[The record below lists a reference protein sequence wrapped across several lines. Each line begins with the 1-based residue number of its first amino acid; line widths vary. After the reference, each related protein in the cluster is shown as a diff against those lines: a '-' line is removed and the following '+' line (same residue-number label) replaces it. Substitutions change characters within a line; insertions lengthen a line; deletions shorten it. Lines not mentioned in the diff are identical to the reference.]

1 MLTNLH
7 VQNFAIIDKIDIDFK
22 KGLTV
27 ITGETGAGK
36 SLIID
41 AIGLLVGAKATPS
54 LVRMGCSKATI
65 EGIFDNLSDS
75 IKEFLKELDIEDE
88 EELILRRD
96 IHATGKSTFRVN
108 GITVTLAQVES
119 LCEDLLDIHIQ
130 NDTLRLFN
138 PKNYLSFI
146 DDTETN
152 LVLLEYKKLLFDYQ
166 TVLTEYKKLLKSKDE
181 SDQNLDYI
189 KFQLNEIASVNLI
202 IGEEEDLLDEL
213 KVLNNFENIYQ
224 NLQNIKV
231 LLNENNISD
240 NLYEV
245 LDSLKKLK
253 LMKPSYLQFFNDIES
268 AYYVIEE
275 LNSFIKTELGSL
287 EYDEDRL
294 NEINERLTTI
304 TRLRR
309 KYKLDVEGIL
319 ELKEQLEKQ
328 IDSVDNFEFF
338 EKELKTKV
346 LNAYENLKNCS
357 IKLSNTRYAKASSL
371 KNNILSTLKEL
382 MLDKVR
388 LEFVFNKVNYDNF
401 LDASCFK
408 KDGVDS
414 CDILISFNV
423 GEDLKPLAKVASGG
437 EMSRVML
444 ALKSHLFINKKLST
458 VIFDEIDTGMS
469 GIVAEGV
476 ANKLKEMSKTM
487 QVFSITHLPIVASTA
502 NQHLFVK
509 KNVIDDSTFTNV
521 VELSYDERVEALAE
535 MISPNDSSGKAK
547 EVAMLMLEKN
557 K

>member
-1 MLTNLH
+1 
-7 VQNFAIIDKIDIDFK
+7 
-22 KGLTV
+22 
-27 ITGETGAGK
+27 
-36 SLIID
+36 
-41 AIGLLVGAKATPS
+41 
-54 LVRMGCSKATI
+54 
-65 EGIFDNLSDS
+65 
-75 IKEFLKELDIEDE
+75 
-88 EELILRRD
+88 
-96 IHATGKSTFRVN
+96 
-108 GITVTLAQVES
+108 
-119 LCEDLLDIHIQ
+119 
-130 NDTLRLFN
+130 
-138 PKNYLSFI
+138 
-146 DDTETN
+146 
-152 LVLLEYKKLLFDYQ
+152 
-166 TVLTEYKKLLKSKDE
+166 
-181 SDQNLDYI
+181 
-189 KFQLNEIASVNLI
+189 
-202 IGEEEDLLDEL
+202 
-213 KVLNNFENIYQ
+213 
-224 NLQNIKV
+224 
-231 LLNENNISD
+231 
-240 NLYEV
+240 
-245 LDSLKKLK
+245 
-253 LMKPSYLQFFNDIES
+253 MKPSYLQFFNDIES

-294 NEINERLTTI
+294 NEINERLTII
-304 TRLRR
+304 TRLKR

-328 IDSVDNFEFF
+328 IDSVDNFEVF

-401 LDASCFK
+401 LDSSCFK

-487 QVFSITHLPIVASTA
+487 QVFSITHLPIVASSA

-535 MISPNDSSGKAK
+535 MISPNDSTGKAK

>member
-96 IHATGKSTFRVN
+96 IHSTGKSTFRVN

-189 KFQLNEIASVNLI
+189 KFQLNEITNANLI

-401 LDASCFK
+401 LDASYFK

-476 ANKLKEMSKTM
+476 
-487 QVFSITHLPIVASTA
+487 VA
-502 NQHLFVK
+502 
-509 KNVIDDSTFTNV
+509 
-521 VELSYDERVEALAE
+521 
-535 MISPNDSSGKAK
+535 P
-547 EVAMLMLEKN
+547 
-557 K
+557 

>member
-1 MLTNLH
+1 VLTNLH

-189 KFQLNEIASVNLI
+189 KFQLNEITNANLI

-224 NLQNIKV
+224 KIFYTAHKRGRRLPQN
-231 LLNENNISD
+231 
-240 NLYEV
+240 
-245 LDSLKKLK
+245 
-253 LMKPSYLQFFNDIES
+253 
-268 AYYVIEE
+268 
-275 LNSFIKTELGSL
+275 
-287 EYDEDRL
+287 
-294 NEINERLTTI
+294 
-304 TRLRR
+304 
-309 KYKLDVEGIL
+309 
-319 ELKEQLEKQ
+319 
-328 IDSVDNFEFF
+328 
-338 EKELKTKV
+338 
-346 LNAYENLKNCS
+346 
-357 IKLSNTRYAKASSL
+357 
-371 KNNILSTLKEL
+371 
-382 MLDKVR
+382 
-388 LEFVFNKVNYDNF
+388 
-401 LDASCFK
+401 CF
-408 KDGVDS
+408 
-414 CDILISFNV
+414 
-423 GEDLKPLAKVASGG
+423 A
-437 EMSRVML
+437 
-444 ALKSHLFINKKLST
+444 
-458 VIFDEIDTGMS
+458 
-469 GIVAEGV
+469 
-476 ANKLKEMSKTM
+476 
-487 QVFSITHLPIVASTA
+487 
-502 NQHLFVK
+502 
-509 KNVIDDSTFTNV
+509 
-521 VELSYDERVEALAE
+521 
-535 MISPNDSSGKAK
+535 
-547 EVAMLMLEKN
+547 
-557 K
+557 